1 MNEEPSKC
9 PEGGILAL
17 CEDLKANLE
26 RKISIKKDRD
36 VIDGLAKDLEL
47 VRESHSEAKESLT
60 LIRLLR
66 DAKILNTAATT
77 IESDNTDFQ
86 KKIGT
91 LKTRIE
97 KDPSKLRQGN
107 VWASF
112 DNLVRK
118 IPKDAR
124 KYGLS
129 DWRRYVNDQIPSS
142 QTWLAFENIE
152 RCRAAIQEMRKIEV
166 DKAALLNIDSLS
178 KENLDKVLKLGT
190 RMHVLIDSL
199 DLKDQP
205 TEMIDFLKR
214 CAGEGVSMSELSD
227 KILKWLRDNK
237 FVESLR
243 IKTK

>member
-1 MNEEPSKC
+1 MNEEPSKY

-36 VIDGLAKDLEL
+36 VIDGLANDLEL
-47 VRESHSEAKESLT
+47 VREEHAEAKKALA
-60 LIRLLR
+60 LIHLLR
-66 DAKILNTAATT
+66 NANILNAAATT
-77 IESDNTDFQ
+77 IESDNSQFQ

-107 VWASF
+107 VWADF

-118 IPKDAR
+118 IPKEAR
-124 KYGLS
+124 RYGFGE
-129 DWRRYVNDQIPSS
+129 WRRYVSDQIPSA
-142 QTWLAFENIE
+142 QTWLAFESIE
-152 RCRAAIQEMRKIEV
+152 RCRSAIQEMRKIEV
-166 DKAALLNIDSLS
+166 DKATLLKLDSLS
-178 KENLDKVLKLGT
+178 KEDLDMVLKLGD
-190 RMHVLIDSL
+190 RMRVL
-199 DLKDQP
+199 
-205 TEMIDFLKR
+205 IDFLKR

>member
-17 CEDLKANLE
+17 CEDLNANLA

-47 VRESHSEAKESLT
+47 VREEHGEAKKSLA
-60 LIRLLR
+60 IIHLLR
-66 DAKILNTAATT
+66 DANILNAAATT
-77 IESDNTDFQ
+77 IESDNSEFQ

-107 VWASF
+107 VWADF

-118 IPKDAR
+118 IPREAR
-124 KYGLS
+124 RYGFGE
-129 DWRRYVNDQIPSS
+129 WRRYVSEQIPSA
-142 QTWLAFENIE
+142 QTWLAFEGVT
-152 RCRAAIQEMRKIEV
+152 RCRSAIQEMREIES
-166 DKAALLNIDSLS
+166 DKAGLLKQDSLS
-178 KENLDKVLKLGT
+178 KGDIDRVLKLGG
-190 RMHVLIDSL
+190 RMRVLIDSL

-205 TEMIDFLKR
+205 SEMIDFLKR
-214 CAGEGVSMSELSD
+214 CASEGVSMSELSD